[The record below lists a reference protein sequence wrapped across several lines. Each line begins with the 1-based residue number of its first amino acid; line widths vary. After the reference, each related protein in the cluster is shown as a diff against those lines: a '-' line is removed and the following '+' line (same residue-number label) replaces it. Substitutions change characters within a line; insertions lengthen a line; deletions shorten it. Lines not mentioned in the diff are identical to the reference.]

1 MLTAV
6 LNTYKSAYTGLSRPT
21 WFLSVVMLINRSG
34 TMVVPFLT
42 LYLISIG
49 YSISQ
54 AGIVFAFFGLGA
66 FSGAYIGG
74 RLTDKIGFY
83 HVQII
88 TLIGGGIMFFVLA
101 QMKTYFHICL
111 FTYLL
116 AFINEAFRP
125 ANSTAIAFYSK
136 PENRTRSY
144 ALNRLAINLGWAI
157 GSGVGGVLA
166 DIDPTLL
173 FYVDGITNIV
183 AGILIIF
190 FLKPVNFKEEM
201 AKHEVASKTPSA
213 YKDKT
218 YLVFILLTFFFA
230 SCFFQLFT
238 NFSPFF
244 YQELHYSKSMIGY
257 LLAVN
262 GIIIAIIEMVL
273 IHKLEGKRKTLH
285 YISFGIFLCG
295 LSFLMLN
302 IPDIG
307 PLLAFSM
314 ICLMTFGEIFSMPFM
329 NSFWI
334 SRTQPGNR
342 GQYAALYTMAWSA
355 AQTLGPLG
363 GSQLADHLSFKW
375 LWFSAAVICVI
386 VAVLIRRLEKNNSLQ
401 ANP

>member
-6 LNTYKSAYTGLSRPT
+6 LNTYKDAYKGLSRPT

-49 YSISQ
+49 YSVSK
-54 AGIVFAFFGLGA
+54 AGIVFAFFGFGA
-66 FSGAYIGG
+66 FSGAYFGG
-74 RLTDKIGFY
+74 KLTDKVGFY
-83 HVQII
+83 PVQII
-88 TLIGGGIMFFVLA
+88 TLLGGGIMFFVLA
-101 QMKTYFHICL
+101 QMKTYFLICT

-144 ALNRLAINLGWAI
+144 SLNRLAINIGWAI
-157 GSGVGGVLA
+157 GSGVGGVLS

-173 FYVDGITNIV
+173 FYVDGVTNIA
-183 AGILIIF
+183 AGILILL
-190 FLKPVNFKEEM
+190 FLKPVNFKEEN
-201 AKHEVASKTPSA
+201 AKHEITGKAPSA

-218 YLVFILLTFFFA
+218 YLLFILLTFFFA
-230 SCFFQLFT
+230 ACFFQIFT

-244 YQELHYSKSMIGY
+244 YQELHYSKSLIGY

-273 IHKLEGKRKTLH
+273 IHKLDGKRKHLH
-285 YISFGIFLCG
+285 YISFGIFLCS
-295 LSFLMLN
+295 LAFLMLN
-302 IPDIG
+302 IPGMG

-314 ICLMTFGEIFSMPFM
+314 ICLLTFGEIFSMPFM

-334 SRTQPGNR
+334 NRTQAGNR

-363 GSQLADHLSFKW
+363 GSQLADHFGFKW
-375 LWFSAAVICVI
+375 LWFSAAAVCLI
-386 VAVLIRRLEKNNSLQ
+386 VAILIRKLEKNNSGT
-401 ANP
+401 ANH